1 MSALFNGNTKTNLVT
16 SLALNTSATSS
27 SNAGAYAI
35 TPSAAASPNY
45 TISFVNGSLTVTPVP
60 LTITAQQQKQEVR
73 GRAADLDGQ
82 LCRLCQR
89 EHGHES
95 GDSADPEY
103 VGLLLQQRRGLSIT
117 GSAAASPNY
126 VISFVTGSLTVTLA
140 SLTISAKDE
149 SMSMGSAVPPLTA
162 NYKGF
167 VNGDTS
173 ANLAMPPS
181 LTTHCHLE
189 QSRGKYPIDAG
200 AAASPNYAIAYV
212 DGVLTVTKMQLV
224 SVAVTSATNSIPV
237 VVEIENLTVLPDRQV
252 QLTLTGQPGQAYV
265 LEMSPDLINW
275 QVLQTNT
282 LADAN
287 TVFVDQTAT
296 QADRRSTA

>member
-1 MSALFNGNTKTNLVT
+1 
-16 SLALNTSATSS
+16 
-27 SNAGAYAI
+27 
-35 TPSAAASPNY
+35 
-45 TISFVNGSLTVTPVP
+45 
-60 LTITAQQQKQEVR
+60 
-73 GRAADLDGQ
+73 
-82 LCRLCQR
+82 
-89 EHGHES
+89 
-95 GDSADPEY
+95 
-103 VGLLLQQRRGLSIT
+103 
-117 GSAAASPNY
+117 
-126 VISFVTGSLTVTLA
+126 
-140 SLTISAKDE
+140 
-149 SMSMGSAVPPLTA
+149 
-162 NYKGF
+162 
-167 VNGDTS
+167 
-173 ANLAMPPS
+173 MPPS
-181 LTTHCHLE
+181 LTTTAT
-189 QSRGKYPIDAG
+189 SSSPRGKYPIDAG

-296 QADRRSTA
+296 QADRRFYRVSTGQ

>member
-1 MSALFNGNTKTNLVT
+1 LTASYVGFVNGNTATNLAT
-16 SLALNTSATSS
+16 PLTLNTSASSS
-27 SNAGAYAI
+27 SNAGAY
-35 TPSAAASPNY
+35 P
-45 TISFVNGSLTVTPVP
+45 
-60 LTITAQQQKQEVR
+60 
-73 GRAADLDGQ
+73 
-82 LCRLCQR
+82 
-89 EHGHES
+89 
-95 GDSADPEY
+95 
-103 VGLLLQQRRGLSIT
+103 IT

-181 LTTHCHLE
+181 LTTTAT
-189 QSRGKYPIDAG
+189 SSSPRGKYPIDAG

-296 QADRRSTA
+296 QADRRFYRVSTGQ